1 MRASD
6 LIGLDVFDS
15 ADKRIGEVVD
25 LRCRQDGPL
34 IGAMQAPRIA
44 ALIVSGRHTGSLLG
58 YDRRGQQGP
67 WLIRI
72 VVQALHRHAVLI
84 PWEDIADTAGRITL
98 RLGAAE
104 PIELPK

>member
-6 LIGLDVFDS
+6 LIGLDVYDS
-15 ADKRIGEVVD
+15 ADQRVGVVTD

-44 ALIVSGRHTGSLLG
+44 ALVVSGRHTGSLLG
-58 YDRRGQQGP
+58 YDRRRQQGP
-67 WLIRI
+67 WLIRK
-72 VVQALHRHAVLI
+72 VVQRLHRRTVLI
-84 PWEDIADTAGRITL
+84 QWEDIADTSGRITL

-104 PIELPK
+104 LKLSN